1 MAKKI
6 KDENRKAYV
15 QKSPFYKEW
24 WFILIVVLI
33 AYGAIKGGS
42 SSTETTQT
50 TSSSEKSE
58 VITSSSSAE
67 EASGLAT
74 SSSEK
79 SEAITSSSSAEEA
92 SGLAT
97 SSEEKAEI
105 NYKIGD
111 LVKVGY
117 VEYIVNS
124 KTTAQ
129 NIGGE
134 FGQNANGTYLI
145 LNVTVKNNG
154 SKSITVTDSFFK
166 LLKGKITYEADSA
179 AGIYANEDAKFFLT
193 DLNPENTVTGN
204 VVFDLNPETAND
216 PNLQLQV
223 QTGYWGTQK
232 GIINLN

>member
-6 KDENRKAYV
+6 KDVNGKVYV
-15 QKSPFYKEW
+15 QKNPFYKKW
-24 WFILIVVLI
+24 WFILIVILI
-33 AYGAIKGGS
+33 GYGAIKGGET
-42 SSTETTQT
+42 STESPQT
-50 TSSSEKSE
+50 PSSSEKSE
-58 VITSSSSAE
+58 VVKASSSTE
-67 EASGLAT
+67 EAS
-74 SSSEK
+74 SVE
-79 SEAITSSSSAEEA
+79 
-92 SGLAT
+92 T
-97 SSEEKAEI
+97 SSEDKVEV

-111 LVKVGY
+111 LVKVGD

-134 FGQNANGTYLI
+134 FGKNANGTYLI

-154 SKSITVTDSFFK
+154 SKSITVTDSFFT
-166 LLKGKITYEADSA
+166 LLKGKAEYEADST
-179 AGIYANEDAKFFLT
+179 AGVYANEDTKFFLT

>member
-6 KDENRKAYV
+6 KDVNGNVYV
-15 QKSPFYKEW
+15 RKSPFYKKW

-33 AYGAIKGGS
+33 GYGAIKGGN
-42 SSTETTQT
+42 SSTESSQT
-50 TSSSEKSE
+50 SSSSEKSE
-58 VITSSSSAE
+58 VITESSSAE
-67 EASGLAT
+67 EAS
-74 SSSEK
+74 S
-79 SEAITSSSSAEEA
+79 
-92 SGLAT
+92 LAT
-97 SSEEKAEI
+97 SSEDKVEV

-111 LVKVGY
+111 LVKVGD

-134 FGQNANGTYLI
+134 FGKNANGTYLI

-154 SKSITVTDSFFK
+154 SKSITVTDSFFT
-166 LLKGKITYEADSA
+166 LLKDKTEYEADST
-179 AGIYANEDAKFFLT
+179 AGVYANEDAKFFLT
-193 DLNPENTVTGN
+193 DLNPENSVTGN

-223 QTGYWGTQK
+223 QTGFWGTQK
-232 GIINLN
+232 EIINLN